1 MLKKIMNIKFLV
13 LAICAFTI
21 HATSQET
28 KSRLTGMVDVPIP
41 GMALNMTYDAK
52 GGPLENI
59 KEINGYAYVFND
71 YNWQVED
78 LKMKK
83 NGAVWNVE
91 YTVPKN
97 CGFMAFKFYGN
108 TDNGVVTDTG
118 QDTGYLLVVFKEPKI
133 KMPGADLA
141 WATFRNKDFNS
152 QFGGYFKDFT
162 INGDATEY
170 WLKKEVADHGNNFP
184 KFIDTYIKVLKVQK
198 PEKFDELGHRFLGD
212 FVKKMNGQPEEVF
225 LKVQNLYKF
234 ELKDNVKAD
243 SLETVIQKQ
252 FPKGAFMRFKAYQKI
267 MPIADTAERNK
278 VITQFLAD
286 FPYTT
291 DVPDSQKY
299 FYDNIVKMQFGYYFE
314 SKDYK
319 SILTLIPNMN
329 FANLNDAYHQNISK
343 ALYIKSV
350 EPQVIET
357 MAVPMIKLMQQ
368 KVNDLSY
375 MQGIY
380 WSPNQANENA
390 ENRLNDQLVIQIRMY
405 DILKKH
411 KEVLETFELLPF
423 KKRYEKASVNDI
435 HINALEALNK
445 PIIDVL
451 KNAARANA
459 LSETATVKLK
469 EAYVKEGNKETDFPA
484 YLEKLKKEN
493 NSEEKIV
500 LMNPVPAPAIKVQS
514 ADGKAKQLDLNSGK
528 IIVIDFW
535 ATWCGP
541 CKKAFPAM
549 QQLVN
554 NYKDDKQVEV
564 YFISTQETK
573 EGYKKEA
580 LAYLKEKGLKL
591 DTYFDLMKKGGGT
604 NNESFSKYAA
614 IFKSSGIPRKVVI
627 KNGQIRFTSEGYSGN
642 PGQLVDELT
651 AVINALKN
659 EK

>member
-1 MLKKIMNIKFLV
+1 MLKKITNIKLLV
-13 LAICAFTI
+13 LAFCAFTI
-21 HATSQET
+21 QISAQEV
-28 KSRLTGMVDVPIP
+28 KSRLKGMVDVPVP

-71 YNWQVED
+71 YNWEIED

-108 TDNGVVTDTG
+108 TDNGIVTDTG
-118 QDTGYLLVVFKEPKI
+118 QDTGYLLVVFKEPKV

-152 QFGGYFKDFT
+152 QFGGYFKDFS
-162 INGDATEY
+162 IDGDATEY
-170 WLKKEVADHGNNFP
+170 WLKKEVADQGNNFP
-184 KFIDTYIKVLKVQK
+184 KFIDTYIKVLKAQK
-198 PEKFDELGHRFLGD
+198 PERFDELGHRFLGD
-212 FVKKMNGQPEEVF
+212 FTKKMNGQPEEVF
-225 LKVQNLYKF
+225 LNVYNLYKF
-234 ELKDNVKAD
+234 ELKDQAKAD

-252 FPKGAFMRFKAYQKI
+252 FPKGAFQRFKAFQKI
-267 MPIADTAERNK
+267 MPIADAAEKNK

-286 FPYTT
+286 FPYTS

-299 FYDNIVKMQFGYYFE
+299 FYDNIVKAQFGYYFE
-314 SKDYK
+314 TKDYN
-319 SILTLIPNMN
+319 SILALIPTMN

-343 ALYIKSV
+343 ALYLKV
-350 EPQVIET
+350 VDPAVIET
-357 MAVPMIKLMQQ
+357 MAVPMIRQMQQ

-380 WSPNQANENA
+380 WSPKQANENA
-390 ENRLNDQLVIQIRMY
+390 KDRLNDQLVIQIRMY
-405 DILKKH
+405 DMLKKY

-423 KKRYEKASVNDI
+423 TKRYEKASVNDI
-435 HINALEALNK
+435 HVKALEALNK
-445 PIIDVL
+445 PTIEVL
-451 KNAARANA
+451 KNAARVNA
-459 LSETATVKLK
+459 LSEASTAKLK
-469 EAYVKEGNKETDFPA
+469 EAYLKEGKKEANFPA
-484 YLEKLKKEN
+484 YLEQLKKEN
-493 NSEEKIV
+493 KADVKIA
-500 LMNPVPAPAIKVQS
+500 LMSPIPAPAIKVQT
-514 ADGKAKQLDLNSGK
+514 ADGKAKQLALDSGK

-554 NYKDDKQVEV
+554 NFKEDKQVEV

-651 AVINALKN
+651 EVINALKK
-659 EK
+659 E

>member
-1 MLKKIMNIKFLV
+1 MFKKILNIKLLV
-13 LAICAFTI
+13 LAFCAFTLQV
-21 HATSQET
+21 TSQET
-28 KSRLTGMVDVPIP
+28 KLRLTGMADMPIP
-41 GMALNMTYDAK
+41 GSALNMTFDPK

-59 KEINGYAYVFND
+59 KEINGYVYVFND
-71 YNWQVED
+71 YRWEIED

-97 CGFMAFKFYGN
+97 CAFMAFKFYGN
-108 TDNGVVTDTG
+108 TDNGLVTDTG
-118 QDTGYLLVVFKEPKI
+118 QDTGYLLVVFKEPKV

-152 QFGGYFKDFT
+152 QFNGYFKDFT
-162 INGDATEY
+162 INGDASEY
-170 WLKKEVADHGNNFP
+170 WLKKEVADHGVNFP
-184 KFIDTYIKVLKVQK
+184 KFIDTYIKILKVQK
-198 PEKFDELGHRFLGD
+198 PEKFEELGHRFLGD
-212 FVKKMNGQPEEVF
+212 FTKKINGQPEEVF
-225 LKVQNLYKF
+225 LKVHNLYLF
-234 ELKDNVKAD
+234 DLKDKPKAD

-267 MPIADTAERNK
+267 MPIADAAEKSK

-286 FPYTT
+286 FPCTS

-299 FYDNIVKMQFGYYFE
+299 FYDNIVKTQFGYYFE
-314 SKDYK
+314 TKDYD
-319 SILTLIPNMN
+319 SVLALIPTMN

-343 ALYIKSV
+343 ALYLKAV
-350 EPQVIET
+350 DPAVIET
-357 MAVPMIKLMQQ
+357 MAVPIIKLMQE

-380 WSPNQANENA
+380 WSPNQATENA
-390 ENRLNDQLVIQIRMY
+390 KAQLNNELVIQIRMY
-405 DILKKH
+405 DMLKKY

-423 KKRYEKASVNDI
+423 QKRYEKASINDI
-435 HINALEALNK
+435 HVRALEALNK
-445 PIIDVL
+445 PIIEVL
-451 KNAARANA
+451 KNEARTNT
-459 LSETATVKLK
+459 LSEGLTAKLK
-469 EAYVKEGNKETDFPA
+469 EAYLKEGKKEADFPA
-484 YLEKLKKEN
+484 YLEQLKKEN

-500 LMNPVPAPAIKVQS
+500 LMKPVPAPAIKVQT
-514 ADGKAKQLDLNSGK
+514 ADGKAKELALDNGK

-541 CKKAFPAM
+541 CKQAFPAM
-549 QQLVN
+549 EQLVTN
-554 NYKDDKQVEV
+554 FKEDKQVEFD
-564 YFISTQETK
+564 FISTQETK

-580 LAYLKEKGLKL
+580 LAYLKSKNLKV
-591 DTYFDLMKKGGGT
+591 DTYFDLVKKGGGT
-604 NNESFSKYAA
+604 NNESFAKYAA

-651 AVINALKN
+651 NVINALKK
-659 EK
+659 E

>member
-41 GMALNMTYDAK
+41 GLTMNMTYDAK

-71 YNWQVED
+71 YNWEIED

-118 QDTGYLLVVFKEPKI
+118 QDTGYLLVVFKEPKV

-319 SILTLIPNMN
+319 SILALLPTMN

-435 HINALEALNK
+435 HISALEALNK

-469 EAYVKEGNKETDFPA
+469 EAYVKEGKKETDFPA

-493 NSEEKIV
+493 NSEEKIA

-564 YFISTQETK
+564 YFISTQENK

>member
-1 MLKKIMNIKFLV
+1 MLQKIKNIKFLV
-13 LAICAFTI
+13 LAFYAFTLNV
-21 HATSQET
+21 TSQET
-28 KSRLTGMVDVPIP
+28 KQRLTGMVDVPIP
-41 GMALNMTYDAK
+41 GATLNMTYDAK

-71 YNWQVED
+71 YRWEVED

-83 NGAVWNVE
+83 NGAVWNADF
-91 YTVPKN
+91 TVPKN

-108 TDNGVVTDTG
+108 TDNGLVTDTG
-118 QDTGYLLVVFKEPKI
+118 QDTGYMLVVFKEPKV

-152 QFGGYFKDFT
+152 QFSSYFKDFT
-162 INGDATEY
+162 IGGDATEY
-170 WLKKEVADHGNNFP
+170 WLKKEVADHGQNFP
-184 KFIDTYIKVLKVQK
+184 KFIDTYIKILKVQK

-212 FVKKMNGQPEEVF
+212 FVKKMNGQPEEVYV
-225 LKVQNLYKF
+225 KVHNLYLY
-234 ELKDNVKAD
+234 ELKDKVKGD
-243 SLETVIQKQ
+243 SLEAVIQKQ

-267 MPIADTAERNK
+267 APIADAAERNK
-278 VITQFLAD
+278 VINQFLVD
-286 FPYTT
+286 FPNNSE
-291 DVPDSQKY
+291 VPDSQKY
-299 FYDNIVKMQFGYYFE
+299 LYDNIVKMQFGYYFE

-319 SILTLIPNMN
+319 TILAMIPNMN

-350 EPQVIET
+350 EPEVIET
-357 MAVPMIKLMQQ
+357 MAVPIIKQMQQ

-380 WSPNQANENA
+380 WSPNQATENA
-390 ENRLNDQLVIQIRMY
+390 KTQLNTELVIQIRMY
-405 DILKKH
+405 DILKKY

-423 KKRYEKASVNDI
+423 QKRYEKASVNDI
-435 HINALEALNK
+435 HVRALEALNK
-445 PIIDVL
+445 PIIEVL
-451 KNAARANA
+451 KNAAKANT
-459 LSETATVKLK
+459 LSEGLTAKLK
-469 EAYVKEGNKETDFPA
+469 EAYLKEGKKEIDFPV

-493 NSEEKIV
+493 NSEEKIA
-500 LMNPVPAPAIKVQS
+500 LMAPVKAPAINVLTS
-514 ADGKAKQLDLNSGK
+514 DGKPKQLALDNGK

-549 QQLVN
+549 QQLVTN
-554 NYKDDKQVEV
+554 FKEDKQVEF
-564 YFISTQETK
+564 YFISTQENK

-591 DTYFDLMKKGGGT
+591 DTYFDLVKKSGGT
-604 NNESFSKYAA
+604 NNESFAKYAA

-651 AVINALKN
+651 NVINALKQ
-659 EK
+659 E

>member
-1 MLKKIMNIKFLV
+1 MFKKISNIKLLV
-13 LAICAFTI
+13 LAFCAFTLQV
-21 HATSQET
+21 TSQET
-28 KSRLTGMVDVPIP
+28 KLRLTGMADIPIP
-41 GMALNMTYDAK
+41 GSALNMTYDAK

-71 YNWQVED
+71 YRWEIED
-78 LKMKK
+78 LKMTKS
-83 NGAVWNVE
+83 GTVWNVE

-108 TDNGVVTDTG
+108 TDNGLVTDTQ
-118 QDTGYLLVVFKEPKI
+118 QDTGNMLVVFKEPKV

-162 INGDATEY
+162 ITGDATEY

-225 LKVQNLYKF
+225 LKVHNLYKF
-234 ELKDNVKAD
+234 ELKDQVKAD

-252 FPKGAFMRFKAYQKI
+252 FPKGAFQRFKAFQKI
-267 MPIADTAERNK
+267 MPIADAAEKNK

-286 FPYTT
+286 FPYTS

-299 FYDNIVKMQFGYYFE
+299 FYDNIVKTQFGYYFE
-314 SKDYK
+314 TKDYK
-319 SILTLIPNMN
+319 SVLALIPTMN
-329 FANLNDAYHQNISK
+329 FANLNDVYHQNISK
-343 ALYIKSV
+343 ALYLKV
-350 EPQVIET
+350 VDPAVIET
-357 MAVPMIKLMQQ
+357 MAVPIIKQMQQ

-375 MQGIY
+375 MQGLY
-380 WSPNQANENA
+380 WSPNQATENA
-390 ENRLNDQLVIQIRMY
+390 KTQLNNELVIQIRMY
-405 DILKKH
+405 DMLKKY

-423 KKRYEKASVNDI
+423 EKRYEKASINDI
-435 HINALEALNK
+435 HVRALETLNK
-445 PIIDVL
+445 PIIEVL
-451 KNAARANA
+451 KNAARVNA
-459 LSETATVKLK
+459 LSEDSTTKLK
-469 EAYVKEGNKETDFPA
+469 EAYLKEGKKEADFPA
-484 YLEKLKKEN
+484 YLEQLKKEN
-493 NSEEKIV
+493 NSEQKIA
-500 LMNPVPAPAIKVQS
+500 LMNPVPAPVIKVQS

-549 QQLVN
+549 QQLVTN
-554 NYKDDKQVEV
+554 FKEDNQVEI
-564 YFISTQETK
+564 YFISTQENK

-591 DTYFDLMKKGGGT
+591 DTYFDLVKKDGGT
-604 NNESFSKYAA
+604 NNESFAKYAT

-627 KNGQIRFTSEGYSGN
+627 KNGQIRFASEGYSGN

-651 AVINALKN
+651 EVINALKK
-659 EK
+659 E

>member
-1 MLKKIMNIKFLV
+1 MLQKIINIKFLV
-13 LAICAFTI
+13 LAFYAITLT
-21 HATSQET
+21 ATSQET
-28 KSRLTGMVDVPIP
+28 KLRLTGMVDVPTP
-41 GMALNMTYDAK
+41 GLALNMTYDAK

-59 KEINGYAYVFND
+59 KEINGCVYVFND
-71 YNWQVED
+71 YNWEIED

-83 NGAVWNVE
+83 NGGVWNVE

-97 CGFMAFKFYGN
+97 CAFMAFKFYGN

-118 QDTGYLLVVFKEPKI
+118 QDTGYILVVFKEPKV

-162 INGDATEY
+162 ITGDATEY
-170 WLKKEVADHGNNFP
+170 WLKKEVADHGENFP
-184 KFIDTYIKVLKVQK
+184 KFIDTYIKVLKAQK
-198 PEKFDELGHRFLGD
+198 PEKLDELGHRFLAD
-212 FVKKMNGQPEEVF
+212 FTKKINGQPEEVY
-225 LKVQNLYKF
+225 LKVQNLYLF
-234 ELKDNVKAD
+234 ELNDKVKGD
-243 SLETVIQKQ
+243 SVSAVIEKQ
-252 FPKGAFMRFKAYQKI
+252 FPKGALMRFKAFRKI
-267 MPIADTAERNK
+267 EPIADATERNK
-278 VITQFLAD
+278 AALQFLTD
-286 FPYTT
+286 FPYSKG
-291 DVPDSQKY
+291 VPESQKY
-299 FYDNIVKMQFGYYFE
+299 LYDNVAKMRFAYLFE
-314 SKDYK
+314 TKDYNG
-319 SILTLIPNMN
+319 ILALIPTMT
-329 FANLNDAYHQNISK
+329 FAALNDCYHQNISK

-357 MAVPMIKLMQQ
+357 MAVPMIKEMQA

-375 MQGIY
+375 MQGLY

-390 ENRLNDQLVIQIRMY
+390 KNGLNNQLVIQIRMY
-405 DILKKH
+405 DILKKY

-423 KKRYEKASVNDI
+423 QKRYEKASINDI
-435 HINALEALNK
+435 HVRALEALNK
-445 PIIDVL
+445 PIIEVL
-451 KNAARANA
+451 KNAARANS
-459 LSETATVKLK
+459 LSEGLTAKLK
-469 EAYVKEGNKETDFPA
+469 EAYLKEGKKESDFPA
-484 YLEKLKKEN
+484 YLEQLKKEN

-500 LMNPVPAPAIKVQS
+500 LMNPVPAPAIKVLA
-514 ADGKAKQLDLNSGK
+514 ADGKSKQLALNNGK

-549 QQLVN
+549 QQLVTN
-554 NYKDDKQVEV
+554 FKEDKEVEI

-591 DTYFDLMKKGGGT
+591 ETYFDLVKKGGGT
-604 NNESFSKYAA
+604 NNESFAKYAA

-651 AVINALKN
+651 NVINALKK
-659 EK
+659 E